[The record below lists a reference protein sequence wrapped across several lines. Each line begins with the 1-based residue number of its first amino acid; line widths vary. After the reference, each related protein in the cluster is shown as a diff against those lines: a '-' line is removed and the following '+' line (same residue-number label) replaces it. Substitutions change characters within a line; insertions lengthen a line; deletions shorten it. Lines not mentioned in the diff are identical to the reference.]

1 MHLKRLLIAL
11 PILVS
16 AEVHRLTQATF
27 TPLIEQHDTV
37 LVNFGVPWCGHCKLL
52 EPHYEI
58 AAAFLADHNVV
69 LATVDCTTRLLEEDD
84 LCHDIKA
91 YPTLRI
97 YHGTTK
103 SFEPYEGRR
112 KSSDDIISAMTNG
125 AFPTSSS
132 QNGTNAEIHKERPA
146 IYDTPLDISPDSTAP
161 NAILTAEDSL
171 SALVKLALPGLS
183 IPLSS
188 SAELSYSSSLLLNF
202 SVSDSGKHLLLNGEL
217 LALRVPDPSRP
228 RLISA
233 PQVPLTSNITEQKG
247 ETFTNYV
254 ELDYEFWANNR
265 DDPNIIYYN
274 YYPKIYLN
282 LIGARVSEGKN
293 AFHDIL
299 LDSLDQ
305 KYVEIQLHDPE
316 ARPSGDPNVS
326 YTIIHAKLL
335 DRAADYVPPHPD
347 DKPCSRWSWR
357 CADFGD
363 PPWYRYIWRQNFDEY
378 GRIGSMRRNVL
389 MRWKRIKDIAWNM
402 PWTIQAICVLALGYK
417 IHSLWRNKGKRQLL
431 LPLWQTKEP
440 QVKKSVK

>member
-27 TPLIEQHDTV
+27 APLIEQHDTV

-69 LATVDCTTRLLEEDD
+69 LAKVDCTTRLFEQVD
-84 LCHDIKA
+84 LCHDIKV
-91 YPTLRI
+91 YPTLRL

-103 SFEPYEGRR
+103 SFEPYEGQR

-132 QNGTNAEIHKERPA
+132 RFAADTEIYKERPA
-146 IYDTPLDISPDSTAP
+146 IYDTPLDLPPDSTAP

-171 SALVKLALPGLS
+171 SALVKVAVPGLP

-188 SAELSYSSSLLLNF
+188 SADSSYSSSLLLNF
-202 SVSDSGKHLLLNGEL
+202 SVSDNGKHLLLNGEL

-233 PQVPLTSNITEQKG
+233 PQVPLTSNITEQED
-247 ETFTNYV
+247 ETSTNYV

-282 LIGARVSEGKN
+282 LIGARASEPKN

-316 ARPSGDPNVS
+316 ARSSGDPNVS
-326 YTIIHAKLL
+326 YKIVNVKLL
-335 DRAADYVPPHPD
+335 DRAADYVPPYPNS
-347 DKPCSRWSWR
+347 KSCSRWSWR
-357 CADFGD
+357 CADYGD

-378 GRIGSMRRNVL
+378 GRIGSMRWNVL
-389 MRWKRIKDIAWNM
+389 MRWKRIKGMVWNL
-402 PWTIQAICVLALGYK
+402 PWTIQAICVLAVGYK
-417 IHSLWRNKGKRQLL
+417 VHSIWWSKGRRQLL
-431 LPLWQTKEP
+431 LPLWQTKEA
-440 QVKKSVK
+440 QAKECVK